1 MLERRVQSPLNV
13 SASMEIPSL
22 VSAASSVEDFKSTC
36 GRVSFVEHKAM
47 NRTEFSSSIYFE
59 N

>member
-13 SASMEIPSL
+13 SASMEIPCL
-22 VSAASSVEDFKSTC
+22 VSAVSSVKEVKSSC
-36 GRVSFVEHKAM
+36 GRVSFVEDKAM